1 MREPGVFLWPPQGTS
16 EGRGIPWLGVPLS
29 PMEQPRIPT
38 SVYAEMTPNPAV
50 MKFVADRALTPGNEQ
65 LEFRS
70 KSEAMLCSP
79 LATELFNFPFVT
91 NVFIS
96 GVMVSVTKDDSLGWE
111 MIVQQLR
118 EYIREWLMDHAHAV
132 DAAKLEEAIPQLGT
146 PSADVPAPSFEGLD
160 PEAVKFIAEED
171 IVPSEHDDTI
181 KQLLE
186 EFVRPAVE
194 QDGGAIDFK
203 AFKDGTVYVHLRG
216 ACSGCPSSTQTLKG
230 GIEQLLKSKIDD
242 VEEVVALG
250 V

>member
-1 MREPGVFLWPPQGTS
+1 MRPHEGTS
-16 EGRGIPWLGVPLS
+16 EGRGIPWPGVPLS
-29 PMEQPRIPT
+29 TMEQSRIPT

-50 MKFVADRALTPGNEQ
+50 MKFVADRALTPGSEQ

-96 GVMVSVTKDDSLGWE
+96 GAMVSVTKDDSLGWE

-132 DAAKLEEAIPQLGT
+132 DASKLEEAIPQLGA
-146 PSADVPAPSFEGLD
+146 PSADAPAPSFDGLA
-160 PEAVKFIAEED
+160 PEAVKFIAEKD